1 MLLRV
6 EYGSRCL
13 KNVVPLPKIS
23 FCFMADTDERKKR
36 KRIVRV
42 KEGAEKLKKDNST
55 NYAFWEKDIDLRNKS
70 TMHLCSK
77 AKDFFTIQSDNDL
90 IEFYNTYNNKTS
102 GLKGR
107 KVFTLGE
114 GSNTIFINKEIDS
127 VVVHIKMK
135 GYTVVS
141 DNEDNVWI
149 ECKAGEGFRDFV
161 LEMCEKGYSGLEN
174 LAAIYGTVGA
184 SPVQNIGAYG
194 MEVKECIEKVRYFD
208 MTDGEFYTIDNKDC
222 EFGYRDSVFK
232 HQDGTK
238 IITEVMFRLN
248 KRFVFNDSYGAVK
261 KAFEGVERDKI
272 TPLRVAEKIT
282 EIRNS
287 KLPNPQEVGNCG
299 SFFCNPVIDDEHFQ
313 RLRSVYEDIAYFDNE
328 KGKKISAAWLI
339 DSCGFRGKKENGIA
353 MYSKQPL
360 VLVNY
365 GIQNNRYLTDYVE
378 KVQKMVKN
386 KFDIELKAEPH
397 FVY

>member
-1 MLLRV
+1 
-6 EYGSRCL
+6 
-13 KNVVPLPKIS
+13 
-23 FCFMADTDERKKR
+23 MAENTNEKQKR
-36 KRIVRV
+36 KRIIRV
-42 KEGAEKLKKDNST
+42 KEGAEKVRKENSMD
-55 NYAFWEKDIDLRNKS
+55 YQFWEKEVDLRDKS
-70 TMHLCSK
+70 TMHLWSK

-90 IEFYNTYNNKTS
+90 IEFYNTYNNKAN

-127 VVVHIKMK
+127 VVVFMAMK
-135 GYTVVS
+135 GYEVEEVTDDTVRV
-141 DNEDNVWI
+141 
-149 ECKAGEGFRDFV
+149 ECKAGERFRDFV

-194 MEVKECIEKVRYFD
+194 AEVKDSIEDVRYFD
-208 MTDGEFYTIDNKDC
+208 MRDGEFHTINNKDC
-222 EFGYRDSVFK
+222 RFGYRDSVFK
-232 HQDGTK
+232 HQDGSK
-238 IITEVMFRLN
+238 IITEVRFRLN
-248 KRFVFNDSYGAVK
+248 KKFVFNDSYGAVK
-261 KAFEGVERDKI
+261 KAFEGVARDKI
-272 TPLRVAEKIT
+272 TPLKVAEKIF

-287 KLPNPQEVGNCG
+287 KLPNPNEIGNCG
-299 SFFCNPVIDDEHFQ
+299 SFFCNPVIEDEHFQ
-313 RLRSVYEDIAYFDNE
+313 RLRSVYEDIAYFDTE
-328 KGKKISAAWLI
+328 KGKKISGAWLI
-339 DSCGFRGKKENGIA
+339 DSCGFRGRKENGIA

-365 GIQNNRYLTDYVE
+365 GVQNNKYLTDYVE

-386 KFDIELKAEPH
+386 KFDIELVAEPH